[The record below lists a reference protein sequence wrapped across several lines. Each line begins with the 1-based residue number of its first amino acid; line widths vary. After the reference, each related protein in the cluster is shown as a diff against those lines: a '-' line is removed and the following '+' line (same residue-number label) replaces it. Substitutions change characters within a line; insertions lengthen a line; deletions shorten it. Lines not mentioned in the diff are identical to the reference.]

1 MTGVLV
7 ALLLSQADVP
17 RDAAGT
23 WADPARTAFLVP
35 GARSILSGF
44 SPVSFDGLQPAASA
58 VSFDGVLLRYPAH
71 GFFGPTSLPAAWLD
85 GVHVSQAAGSAA
97 QGRTLGRSLTLLP
110 RAAPTSGWHGSVR
123 LDVLSTGFSVSGV
136 MPETKTQV
144 LAAARFFTLPAI
156 GASLFKVRALL
167 GDWQL
172 RVAQPIADGELR
184 VLALGAANDVA
195 LTVSGIPIAARI
207 VSQLADARWTSGAL
221 ELGLTGSHDSI
232 ALGIRGTQTRNDI
245 IGGEQALT
253 ARAAFRPK
261 VADEIHL
268 AIGGDASVRRVVV
281 SRASETALPPLP
293 GVDPSVVSTSSRQ
306 DLGAAFTA
314 GLFFEAKDTV
324 GPFRWSAGLRGDVW
338 KPLDADA
345 LAAIDPRLSFERD
358 LGDAW
363 TIGASAG
370 LRHQPASWLV
380 PVPVLDTA
388 SWRFGLQQA
397 VVGDVTA
404 RFTPAPAHRLEARA
418 FGTSLRR
425 SVELSPFDDS
435 FLPQVNLSAED
446 VARRTGSGFAAG
458 GSIAWAFEPSTHL
471 WVRASYSL
479 VASSRTLTITRFGGN
494 GLATGDAQATVP
506 WAFEQ
511 THQLQGAAGFR
522 FSHGWSLGT
531 TVTLQS
537 GAPMVG
543 GLYSQGQREGVDPI
557 TGFRRWVP
565 LDRDL
570 VGNASPWLRVDGRVS
585 KTWKP
590 GALEIEAF
598 LDVQN
603 LSIWAQPT
611 GTSYGIAPATLE
623 EQARGA
629 LTLTTRP
636 ASSPIGFP
644 IPVLGVEA
652 RL

>member
-1 MTGVLV
+1 MVTNELQ
-7 ALLLSQADVP
+7 LSV
-17 RDAAGT
+17 
-23 WADPARTAFLVP
+23 
-35 GARSILSGF
+35 
-44 SPVSFDGLQPAASA
+44 
-58 VSFDGVLLRYPAH
+58 
-71 GFFGPTSLPAAWLD
+71 
-85 GVHVSQAAGSAA
+85 
-97 QGRTLGRSLTLLP
+97 
-110 RAAPTSGWHGSVR
+110 
-123 LDVLSTGFSVSGV
+123 
-136 MPETKTQV
+136 
-144 LAAARFFTLPAI
+144 
-156 GASLFKVRALL
+156 
-167 GDWQL
+167 
-172 RVAQPIADGELR
+172 
-184 VLALGAANDVA
+184 
-195 LTVSGIPIAARI
+195 
-207 VSQLADARWTSGAL
+207 
-221 ELGLTGSHDSI
+221 
-232 ALGIRGTQTRNDI
+232 
-245 IGGEQALT
+245 
-253 ARAAFRPK
+253 
-261 VADEIHL
+261 
-268 AIGGDASVRRVVV
+268 GGDASLRRLVV
-281 SRASETALPPLP
+281 SRATQSALPPLP
-293 GVDPSVVSTSSRQ
+293 GVDPTLASTSSRSE
-306 DLGAAFTA
+306 LGPAFTGGA
-314 GLFFEAKDTV
+314 FFEASDRV
-324 GPFRWSAGLRGDVW
+324 GPFRWSAGLRGDLW
-338 KPLDADA
+338 KPVDAQA
-345 LAAIDPRLSFERD
+345 MASLDPRIGFERD

-363 TIGASAG
+363 TLLASAG

-404 RFTPAPAHRLEARA
+404 RFRPTTAHHLEARG

-425 SVELSPFDDS
+425 SVELSPFDDT

-446 VARRTGSGFAAG
+446 VARRTGSGFAEG
-458 GSIAWAFEPSTHL
+458 GSIAWAFEPSSDL

-494 GLATGDAQATVP
+494 GLPTGDAQATVP

-511 THQLQGAAGFR
+511 THQLQGAVGVR
-522 FSHGWSLGT
+522 LTHGWSLGT

-570 VGNASPWLRVDGRVS
+570 AGNASPWLRVDGRVS

-629 LTLTTRP
+629 LTLTTKP

-644 IPVLGVEA
+644 IPVLGFEA